1 VKFSTDVPEEALNK
15 QLPPLCLQLLIEN
28 ALKHNEVSL
37 KRPLHIELIY
47 SSMHKTLLVR
57 NNFQPKQTLEESTRV
72 GLKNIQ
78 SRYAAL
84 TNRKVQI
91 IQDEQ
96 HFTVELPLL

>member
-1 VKFSTDVPEEALNK
+1 
-15 QLPPLCLQLLIEN
+15 
-28 ALKHNEVSL
+28 
-37 KRPLHIELIY
+37 
-47 SSMHKTLLVR
+47 MHKTLLVR

-84 TNRKVQI
+84 TNRKIQI